1 MATEGQTERSHE
13 EQAELWSCTTV
24 QFALRVGQPEP
35 PKVLF
40 DASRSQPGLAAY
52 YYPTD
57 ELILHPNLAVERPD
71 LYCYEGLILHELG
84 HRASPAPLRAR
95 RWIRLLLPAAVVF
108 GLPGYIDLAAPNLS
122 AIVLLA
128 MMAAIAA
135 GAIAVWILSWLAEF
149 AADDYTC
156 DHGGIAR
163 AAAMLELID
172 NHRGKWSHPPTRMR
186 LHRQLRRAGLL
197 PGRR

>member
-52 YYPTD
+52 YCPTD

-95 RWIRLLLPAAVVF
+95 RWIRLLLPAAVVL
-108 GLPGYIDLAAPNLS
+108 GLPGYIGSGRTEHQRHRAPRDDGRHRCRGYRSVDPFLACG
-122 AIVLLA
+122 V
-128 MMAAIAA
+128 
-135 GAIAVWILSWLAEF
+135 
-149 AADDYTC
+149 
-156 DHGGIAR
+156 
-163 AAAMLELID
+163 
-172 NHRGKWSHPPTRMR
+172 
-186 LHRQLRRAGLL
+186 RR
-197 PGRR
+197 R